1 MWTAA
6 SSEIVACYYAH
17 ARKTVYRPEQH
28 NPALPPLHEYTSVR
42 RGQNFRSAP
51 HWSWMAAMEAF
62 VAKHAAKVRG
72 TLSCFDRV
80 LFRGYLPLMSGWA
93 MADFLRS
100 KQIERLTL
108 KPFLLEQAER
118 MKKHAGVLAS
128 QAGRPYQYLSEP
140 TRKEDLARK
149 IAERDRISEGLVCV
163 FSVVEPCRTFSLV
176 WKEHKALV
184 RPAKRKCLQ
193 LYYYFMDRQLGLIH
207 VKVQTWFP
215 FPIQVYVNG
224 HEWLARRLD
233 RHGLKYLKSDNVFL
247 QVDDLARAQR
257 LADGFASV
265 DWVRVLG
272 RYARRINPLL
282 GDLLAPMQY
291 YWVTSQS
298 EYSTD
303 VLFRSRADLEELMPR
318 LLQYSTLY
326 FEARDVMTFLGR
338 KLNGNFQ
345 GDLVTDQLDFSKLPR
360 RLPGRRV
367 KHRMKR
373 NWIKMYNK
381 EGSALRVETV
391 INQPDEFKIR
401 RRVRRKGRHVIAWVP
416 MRKGVV
422 FLARYRQI
430 SAQTNARYLD
440 ALAHVDDPTP
450 AVRALD
456 SLTTRASS
464 PNGRTVRPFNPLS
477 RHDRMLFEALLSG
490 EHVLHGF
497 TNRDLRHKL
506 GRTPIL
512 SAADAVKQSAQVT
525 RLLRRLHAHGLIAKI
540 PRSRR
545 WRVSLSGRRVMAAAL
560 KLREIAYPSLYAE
573 AA

>member
-1 MWTAA
+1 
-6 SSEIVACYYAH
+6 
-17 ARKTVYRPEQH
+17 
-28 NPALPPLHEYTSVR
+28 
-42 RGQNFRSAP
+42 
-51 HWSWMAAMEAF
+51 MAAMETF
-62 VAKHAAKVRG
+62 VAKHAAKIRG

-93 MADFLRS
+93 MAEFLRS
-100 KQIERLTL
+100 KRIERFTL

-118 MKKHAGVLAS
+118 IQKHAGVMAS
-128 QAGRPYQYLSEP
+128 RTGRPYQYLSEP
-140 TRKEDLARK
+140 ARKEDLARK
-149 IAERDRISEGLVCV
+149 IAERDGILEGLVCV

-176 WKEHKALV
+176 WKEHHALV

-207 VKVQTWFP
+207 VKLQTWFP

-247 QVDDLARAQR
+247 QVSDLVRAQR
-257 LADGFASV
+257 LADGFASL

-272 RYARRINPLL
+272 RYAQRINPLL
-282 GDLLAPMQY
+282 GELLAPMRY

-345 GDLVTDQLDFSKLPR
+345 GDLVTDQLDFSQLPR

-381 EGSALRVETV
+381 DGSALRVETV
-391 INQPDEFKIR
+391 INQPDEFRIR
-401 RRVRRKGRHVIAWVP
+401 RRVR
-416 MRKGVV
+416 
-422 FLARYRQI
+422 AREG
-430 SAQTNARYLD
+430 T
-440 ALAHVDDPTP
+440 
-450 AVRALD
+450 
-456 SLTTRASS
+456 
-464 PNGRTVRPFNPLS
+464 
-477 RHDRMLFEALLSG
+477 
-490 EHVLHGF
+490 
-497 TNRDLRHKL
+497 
-506 GRTPIL
+506 
-512 SAADAVKQSAQVT
+512 
-525 RLLRRLHAHGLIAKI
+525 
-540 PRSRR
+540 
-545 WRVSLSGRRVMAAAL
+545 
-560 KLREIAYPSLYAE
+560 
-573 AA
+573 

>member
-1 MWTAA
+1 
-6 SSEIVACYYAH
+6 
-17 ARKTVYRPEQH
+17 
-28 NPALPPLHEYTSVR
+28 
-42 RGQNFRSAP
+42 
-51 HWSWMAAMEAF
+51 MAAMESF
-62 VAKHAAKVRG
+62 VDKHAAKIRG
-72 TLSCFDRV
+72 TLGCFDRV

-93 MADFLRS
+93 MAEFLRN
-100 KQIERLTL
+100 KRIDRWKL

-118 MKKHAGVLAS
+118 IKKHAGIMAS

-149 IAERDRISEGLVCV
+149 IAERDGIEEGFVCV
-163 FSVVEPCRTFSLV
+163 FSVLEPCRTFSVVL
-176 WKEHKALV
+176 KENKSWIA
-184 RPAKRKCLQ
+184 PAKRKCLQ

-207 VKVQTWFP
+207 VKLQTWFP

-247 QVDDLARAQR
+247 QVSDLVRAQR
-257 LADGFASV
+257 LSDGFASV
-265 DWVRVLG
+265 DWVRALG
-272 RYARRINPLL
+272 RYAQRINPLL
-282 GDLLAPMQY
+282 GRLLAPMRY

-303 VLFRSRADLEELMPR
+303 VLFRTRRDLEELFPR

-326 FEARDVMTFLGR
+326 FEARDVMSFLGR

-381 EGSALRVETV
+381 EGSVLRVETV

-401 RRVRRKGRHVIAWVP
+401 RRVRRNGRHVMAWVP
-416 MRKGVV
+416 MRKGVA
-422 FLARYRQI
+422 FLPRYRQI
-430 SAQTNARYLD
+430 CAQTNLRYLD

-450 AVRALD
+450 AIRALD
-456 SLTTRASS
+456 ALTARASTS
-464 PNGRTVRPFNPLS
+464 NGRTVRPFNPLS
-477 RHDRMLFEALLSG
+477 RHDRVLFEALLSG
-490 EHVLHGF
+490 DHALHGF
-497 TNRDLRHKL
+497 NNRDLRDKL
-506 GRTPIL
+506 ARSALPL
-512 SAADAVKQSAQVT
+512 AADPRKQSAQVT
-525 RLLRRLHAHGLIAKI
+525 RLLRRLRAHALIAKI
-540 PRSRR
+540 PHSRR
-545 WRVSLSGRRVMAAAL
+545 WRVSFPGRRVMATAL
-560 KLREIAYPSLYAE
+560 KLREVSYPSLYA
-573 AA
+573 AAA

>member
-1 MWTAA
+1 
-6 SSEIVACYYAH
+6 
-17 ARKTVYRPEQH
+17 
-28 NPALPPLHEYTSVR
+28 
-42 RGQNFRSAP
+42 
-51 HWSWMAAMEAF
+51 MAAMETF

-108 KPFLLEQAER
+108 KPFLLEQAQR
-118 MKKHAGVLAS
+118 MKKHAAVLAS

-176 WKEHKALV
+176 WKEHNTLV

-233 RHGLKYLKSDNVFL
+233 RHGLKYLKSDNAFL
-247 QVDDLARAQR
+247 QVSDLVRAQR

-265 DWVRVLG
+265 DWVRTLG
-272 RYARRINPLL
+272 RYAQRINPLL
-282 GDLLAPMQY
+282 GGLLAPMRY

-303 VLFRSRADLEELMPR
+303 VLFRTRADLEELFPR

-345 GDLVTDQLDFSKLPR
+345 GDLVTDQLDFSQLPR

-381 EGSALRVETV
+381 QGSVLRVETV
-391 INQPDEFKIR
+391 INQPDEFKVR
-401 RRVRRKGRHVIAWVP
+401 RRVRRQGRHLMAWVP
-416 MRKGVV
+416 MRKGVA
-422 FLARYRQI
+422 FLPRYRQI
-430 SAQTNARYLD
+430 CAQTNTRYLD

-450 AVRALD
+450 AIRALD
-456 SLTTRASS
+456 ALTARASS

-477 RHDRMLFEALLSG
+477 RHDRVLFESLLSG
-490 EHVLHGF
+490 QHALHGF
-497 TNRDLRHKL
+497 ANRDLRHKL
-506 GRTPIL
+506 ARTSIPL
-512 SAADAVKQSAQVT
+512 ASDPLKQSAQVT
-525 RLLRRLHAHGLIAKI
+525 RLLRRLHAHRLIAKI

-545 WRVSLSGRRVMAAAL
+545 WRVSLSGRRVMAAAI
-560 KLREIAYPSLYAE
+560 KLREVAYASLYAD